1 MTGIRIGLEVL
12 SAHPPAEV
20 RERRLG
26 LLMNQASVDQHMRY
40 ACDVIAEACPGQL
53 KRLFSPQHGFWGEQQ
68 ANMIESPDSRYEQL
82 DLPIHSLYADKRRPE
97 AEHLRDLD
105 VLVIDLQDVG
115 CRVYTFIWTVV
126 ECLRACAEVGVSAV
140 ICDRPN
146 PLGGLVTEGPV
157 VQPGYESFVGGAAIP
172 MRHALTI
179 GELASLLNQEL
190 QIGATLS
197 VLPMQGW
204 RREMLWPQ
212 TGRLWIPP
220 SPNMPRWQTAMVYP
234 GQVLLE
240 GTTISE
246 GRGTTRPF
254 EFCGLPGISEDQ
266 LLRRMPAVCCA
277 GLQLQPIRFRP
288 TFDKWRG
295 TTCHGLSLHIQAP
308 AKIRSFGFTVSLL
321 AVLAQHFP
329 DSFQFTPPPYEYEY
343 MRPPIDILWGSSAL
357 REAFAATGDLNA
369 GDIAEL
375 IQHDEGHW
383 NQRVASILRP
393 EYSG

>member
-1 MTGIRIGLEVL
+1 MSGMRIGLEVL
-12 SAHPPAEV
+12 SAHPPTEL
-20 RERRLG
+20 RGRTLG

-68 ANMIESPDSRYEQL
+68 ANMIESPDSCYEQL

-97 AEHLRDLD
+97 AQHLRDLD
-105 VLVIDLQDVG
+105 VLLIDLQDVG
-115 CRVYTFIWTVV
+115 CRVYTFIWTVI
-126 ECLRACAEVGVSAV
+126 ECLHACAEVGVSVV

-157 VQPGYESFVGGAAIP
+157 VQLGYESFVGGAAIP

-212 TGRLWIPP
+212 TDRLWIPP

-266 LLRRMPAVCCA
+266 LLRRMSAGSCA
-277 GLQLQPIRFRP
+277 GLLLQPVRFRP
-288 TFDKWRG
+288 TFDKWQG
-295 TTCHGLSLHIQAP
+295 VTCHGLSLHVQDP
-308 AKIRSFGFTVSLL
+308 AQIRSLGFTVQLL
-321 AVLAQHFP
+321 ATLAQHFP
-329 DSFQFTPPPYEYEY
+329 GSFQFTPPPYEYEY
-343 MRPPIDILWGSSAL
+343 IRPPIDILWGSSEL
-357 REAFAATGDLNA
+357 REVFAASRELTDTQ
-369 GDIAEL
+369 ISRL
-375 IQHDEGHW
+375 IQHDQRDW
-383 NQRVASILRP
+383 DRRVAAILRP